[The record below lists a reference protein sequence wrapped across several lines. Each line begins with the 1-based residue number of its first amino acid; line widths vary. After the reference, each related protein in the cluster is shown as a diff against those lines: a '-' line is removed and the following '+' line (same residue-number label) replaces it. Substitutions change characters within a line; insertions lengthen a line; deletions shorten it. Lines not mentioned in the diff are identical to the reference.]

1 MRESRHA
8 RQRTD
13 RIWMRFGGLSRRATT
28 CLLAM
33 LLAMVVGVPLISAAV
48 ILDDDRTTIRAD
60 QTIDE
65 DAYIFGNEVTFNGT
79 ATRDI
84 VSATNRFDLGE
95 TARVGGNVNVAAN
108 DVRLGG
114 AVDRSVRVAAREV
127 VVTGTIGGDLVV
139 AAQTVRIEA
148 GARITGDL
156 LIAAQEVTIFGQIGG
171 QIRGQA
177 NQLSLTDATVGQ
189 DILVAANGLEVR
201 GSSVVSGAIRNE
213 SDSDASIAGT
223 ATVAGPVERSDPSG
237 VSAGGFSVGGGVGWG
252 IARLLF
258 LLMTGLVVVL
268 VAPVA
273 SSAVADG
280 VRRRFPTTLIAG
292 VVAIVLVPLI
302 ATLLLFTLIGI
313 PVSVVAFTLFAVA
326 LYLSQV
332 FVGLA
337 IGRAVL
343 PRGWRSYGRGYNIL
357 AMAIGVTLIGLLRL
371 IPIPF
376 IDLVLAIVVALLGLG
391 ALFTA
396 TRDEQRTTGQASVAS
411 DFGDPYYGV
420 PTQP

>member
-1 MRESRHA
+1 
-8 RQRTD
+8 
-13 RIWMRFGGLSRRATT
+13 MRFGRLSRRATI
-28 CLLAM
+28 CLLAL

-48 ILDDDRTTIRAD
+48 ILNDDQTTIRAE
-60 QTIDE
+60 QTFDE

-79 ATRDI
+79 TTRDV
-84 VSATNRFDLGE
+84 VSATNRFDLGQ

-108 DVRLGG
+108 DVRFGG
-114 AVDRSVRVAAREV
+114 AIDRSARVAAREI

-156 LIAAQEVTIFGQIGG
+156 LVAAQDVTIFGQIGG

-189 DILVAANGLEVR
+189 DILVAVDDLEVR
-201 GSSVVSGAIRNE
+201 GSSVISGAVRNE
-213 SDSDASIAGT
+213 SDSDATVAGS

-280 VRRRFPTTLIAG
+280 VRRRFPTTLITG

-313 PVSVVAFTLFAVA
+313 PVSVVALTLFAVA

-337 IGRAVL
+337 IGRAIL
-343 PRGWRSYGRGYNIL
+343 PRGWRTYGRGYNIL
-357 AMAIGVTLIGLLRL
+357 AMVIGVALIGLLRL

-376 IDLVLAIVVALLGLG
+376 FDLVVAIVVALLGLG

-396 TRDEQRTTGQASVAS
+396 TRDELRTNGQAAVAG

-420 PTQP
+420 PTRP

>member
-1 MRESRHA
+1 MRESRRVRHRNDLSWR
-8 RQRTD
+8 RQ
-13 RIWMRFGGLSRRATT
+13 GKLSRRATT
-28 CLLAM
+28 CVVTLM
-33 LLAMVVGVPLISAAV
+33 LAMVVGVPLISAAV
-48 ILDDDRTTIRAD
+48 ILDDDRTTIPAE

-84 VSATNRFDLGE
+84 VSATNEFTLGE

-108 DVRLGG
+108 DVRLAG
-114 AVDRSVRVAAREV
+114 AIERSVRVAARDV

-139 AAQTVRIEA
+139 AAQSVRIEA

-156 LIAAQEVTIFGQIGG
+156 LLAVRDVTVFGQIDG

-177 NQLSLTDATVGQ
+177 SQLSLTDATVGQ
-189 DILVAANGLEVR
+189 DILIAADDLEVR
-201 GSSVVSGAIRNE
+201 GSSVVSGAVRNE
-213 SDSDASIAGT
+213 SDSDAFIAST

-252 IARLLF
+252 IARLVF

-292 VVAIVLVPLI
+292 VVTIVLVPLI
-302 ATLLLFTLIGI
+302 ATLLLFTVIGI
-313 PVSVVAFTLFAVA
+313 PVSLVALTLFAVA

-371 IPIPF
+371 LPIPF
-376 IDLVLAIVVALLGLG
+376 LDLVLATVVALLGLG

-396 TRDEQRTTGQASVAS
+396 TRDEHRANGSAPIAS

-420 PTQP
+420 PNRT